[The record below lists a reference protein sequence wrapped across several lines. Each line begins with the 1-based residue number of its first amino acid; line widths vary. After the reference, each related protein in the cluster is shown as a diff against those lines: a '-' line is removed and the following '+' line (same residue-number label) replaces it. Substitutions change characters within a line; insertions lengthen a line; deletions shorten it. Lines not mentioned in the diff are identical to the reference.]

1 MLHKVYCP
9 LVYGIHVTKSWLSL
23 SLNPISSNIQYSRI
37 ARSKELIINIHG
49 DNSKVF
55 HLKVEL
61 STRNVTAGK

>member
-9 LVYGIHVTKSWLSL
+9 FVYGIHVTKSWLSL

-37 ARSKELIINIHG
+37 ARSKELIIKIHG

-55 HLKVEL
+55 HPKVEL
-61 STRNVTAGK
+61 STRTVTAGK